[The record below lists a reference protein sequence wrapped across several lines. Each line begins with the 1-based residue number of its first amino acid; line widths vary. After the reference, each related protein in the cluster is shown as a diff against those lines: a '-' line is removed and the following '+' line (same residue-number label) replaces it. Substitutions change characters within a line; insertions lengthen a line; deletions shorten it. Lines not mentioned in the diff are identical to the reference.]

1 MAMATDVVDR
11 PGVHV
16 RGIAF
21 SLVVGLVGWAFLLI
35 VAPYL
40 PGLGQDHPDGAA
52 AFALFVVVILAARGM
67 AFRVVEEAVLSLDSA
82 FYVAAAFC
90 LGAVAAG
97 RMVAFT
103 LTLDALIRL
112 VVADRRDRLP
122 AGSGTESLSY
132 VLYFGGISG
141 ALLVACGGLFH
152 VDAVA
157 HADSSTVAIR
167 LVAVAGTFLV
177 AHYALQGV
185 RLVLMGRSWRSY
197 LREIALPGVIAEAA
211 VMPLAVVLVVLYQ
224 PGQPLG
230 FLLLCATYLLLHF
243 VFSRLRRASHD
254 LAQRV
259 RDLETLGA
267 TARTLAS
274 ALELEELVETVA
286 RETCRAIPTA
296 EAVALVHRGSE
307 RDTEKLVVDSYDRD
321 GDRFAR
327 FTIERGTG
335 AVGLVVSEQRPLL
348 IDDLDSSDVPLGGGA
363 GAEGVRSWLGVPIF
377 MTGGV
382 EGVLAIQ
389 SRQAGAFG
397 EAEQRLLESIG
408 HQVAASLQNAHLYQM
423 AMVDSLTGLFVR
435 RYFDARIEEEIER
448 SKRYGT
454 AFSVVMIDL
463 DDFKALNDTHG
474 HLVGDRV
481 LRAVAAI
488 VRSQMRGVDTAARYG
503 GEELSLI
510 LPRTEM
516 VAAYNQAERI
526 RAAIADQRVA
536 VDPGAGASE
545 VIGVTASF
553 GIAAYPESGAQ
564 TAEDLVRKADKSLYR
579 AKKTGKNRV
588 ELFWAD
594 EPSDPAGTPLA
605 G

>member
-1 MAMATDVVDR
+1 M
-11 PGVHV
+11 HV

-21 SLVVGLVGWAFLLI
+21 SLAAGLVGWAFLLI

-40 PGLGQDHPDGAA
+40 PHLIDHQDGFAP
-52 AFALFVVVILAARGM
+52 FALFVIVILAARGM

-90 LGAVAAG
+90 LGVVPAG

-112 VVADRRDRLP
+112 VIAHRRRPTNAEAETQAL
-122 AGSGTESLSY
+122 AY

-141 ALLVACGGLFH
+141 ALLVACGWLFD
-152 VDAVA
+152 VDQVV
-157 HADSSTVAIR
+157 HAEPATVAVR
-167 LVAVAGTFLV
+167 LVAVAGVFLV
-177 AHYALQGV
+177 AHYALQGA
-185 RLVLMGRSWRSY
+185 RLILFGRPWRSY
-197 LREIALPGVIAEAA
+197 IKDIALPGVVAEAA
-211 VMPLAVVLVVLYQ
+211 VMPLAVLLVVLYR
-224 PGQPLG
+224 PGQQLG

-243 VFSRLRRASHD
+243 VFSRLRRTSHD

-286 RETCRAIPTA
+286 RETCRAIPAA

-321 GDRFAR
+321 GDHFAR
-327 FTIERGTG
+327 FTIGRGTG
-335 AVGLVVSEQRPLL
+335 AVGKVVSEQQPLL
-348 IDDLDSSDVPLGGGA
+348 IDDLASSDVPLGGGA

-377 MTGGV
+377 MAGGV

-389 SRQAGAFG
+389 SRQPGAFG
-397 EAEQRLLESIG
+397 AAEQRLLESIG

-435 RYFDARIEEEIER
+435 RYFDARIDEEIER

-454 AFSVVMIDL
+454 PFSVVMIDL
-463 DDFKALNDTHG
+463 DDFKQLNDTHG

-488 VRSQMRGVDTAARYG
+488 VRAQMRGVDTAARYG
-503 GEELSLI
+503 GEELALI

-526 RAAIADQRVA
+526 RSAIADQKVA
-536 VDPGAGASE
+536 VDPGAGESE
-545 VIGVTASF
+545 VIGIAASF

-564 TAEDLVRKADKSLYR
+564 TAEDLVRKADKALYR

-588 ELFWAD
+588 ELYWAD
-594 EPSDPAGTPLA
+594 EPSDPAGKPLP
-605 G
+605 

>member
-1 MAMATDVVDR
+1 MVENARVR
-11 PGVHV
+11 V

-21 SLVVGLVGWAFLLI
+21 SLGVGLVGWAFLLI
-35 VAPYL
+35 AAYVLPEQSPVHDNGFAP
-40 PGLGQDHPDGAA
+40 
-52 AFALFVVVILAARGM
+52 FALFVIVILAARGM
-67 AFRVVEEAVLSLDSA
+67 AFRMVEESVLSLDSA

-90 LGAVAAG
+90 LGSVPAG

-112 VVADRRDRLP
+112 VIADRRHRLP
-122 AGSGTESLSY
+122 PGSGTEHLSY

-141 ALLVACGGLFH
+141 ALLVACGWMFD
-152 VDAVA
+152 VDSVA
-157 HADSSTVAIR
+157 HAEPSTVAMR
-167 LVAVAGTFLV
+167 LVLVAGTFLL
-177 AHYALQGV
+177 AHYALQGA
-185 RLVLMGRSWRSY
+185 RLVLFGRPWRSY
-197 LREIALPGVIAEAA
+197 VRDIALPGVIAEAA
-211 VMPLAVVLVVLYQ
+211 VMPLAVVLVVLYR
-224 PGQPLG
+224 PGQQLG

-243 VFSRLRRASHD
+243 VFSRLRRTSHD

-286 RETCRAIPTA
+286 RETCRAIPAA
-296 EAVALVHRGSE
+296 EAVALVHRGSD

-321 GDRFAR
+321 GDHFAR
-327 FTIERGTG
+327 FTIDRGTG
-335 AVGLVVSEQRPLL
+335 AVGLVIGEQRPLL
-348 IDDLDSSDVPLGGGA
+348 IDDLASSDVPLGGGE

-377 MTGGV
+377 MSGGV

-454 AFSVVMIDL
+454 PFSVVMIDI
-463 DDFKALNDTHG
+463 DDFKLLNDTHG

-481 LRAVAAI
+481 LRAISAI

-526 RAAIADQRVA
+526 RSSIADHRVG

-564 TAEDLVRKADKSLYR
+564 TGEDVVRRADKALYR

-588 ELFWAD
+588 ELYWAD
-594 EPSDPAGTPLA
+594 DPSDSTGKPLA
-605 G
+605 

>member
-1 MAMATDVVDR
+1 MVETPR
-11 PGVHV
+11 V
-16 RGIAF
+16 RVPGIAF
-21 SLVVGLVGWAFLLI
+21 SLAVGLLGWGFLLAL
-35 VAPYL
+35 APYL
-40 PGLGQDHPDGAA
+40 ASLDEAPAHGFAP
-52 AFALFVVVILAARGM
+52 FALFVVVILAARGM
-67 AFRVVEEAVLSLDSA
+67 AFRLVDEQVLSLDSA

-90 LGAVAAG
+90 LGALPAG

-112 VVADRRDRLP
+112 VIADRRHRLP
-122 AGSGTESLSY
+122 EGATTGALAY

-141 ALLVACGGLFH
+141 ALLVFCGWLFQ
-152 VDAVA
+152 VDALRQAEAREVA
-157 HADSSTVAIR
+157 LR

-177 AHYALQGV
+177 LHYALQGA
-185 RLVLMGRSWRSY
+185 RLVLLGKSWAAYVRKV
-197 LREIALPGVIAEAA
+197 ALPGMLAEAA

-224 PGQPLG
+224 PGHQLG

-243 VFSRLRRASHD
+243 VFSRLRRTSHQ

-286 RETCRAIPTA
+286 RETCRAIPAA
-296 EAVALVHRGSE
+296 EAVALIHRGSE
-307 RDTEKLVVDSYDRD
+307 RDTEQLVVDSYDRD
-321 GDRFAR
+321 GDHFAR
-327 FTIERGTG
+327 FTIGRGTG
-335 AVGLVVSEQRPLL
+335 AAGRVISTKAPLL
-348 IDDLDSSDVPLGGGA
+348 IDDLATSDVAVGGEE
-363 GAEGVRSWLGVPIF
+363 GAEGVRSWLGVPIY
-377 MTGGV
+377 MAGGV

-389 SRQAGAFG
+389 SRQASAFG
-397 EAEQRLLESIG
+397 VAEQRLLESIG

-423 AMVDSLTGLFVR
+423 AMVDGLTGLFVR

-463 DDFKALNDTHG
+463 DDFKQLNDTYG

-488 VRSQMRGVDTAARYG
+488 VRGQMRGVDTAARYG
-503 GEELSLI
+503 GEELALI

-516 VAAYNQAERI
+516 VHAYNQAERI
-526 RAAIADQRVA
+526 RAAIADHRVV

-545 VIGVTASF
+545 VISVTASF

-564 TAEDLVRKADKSLYR
+564 TAEDLVRRADKALYR

-594 EPSDPAGTPLA
+594 EPSDSAGKA
-605 G
+605 FG